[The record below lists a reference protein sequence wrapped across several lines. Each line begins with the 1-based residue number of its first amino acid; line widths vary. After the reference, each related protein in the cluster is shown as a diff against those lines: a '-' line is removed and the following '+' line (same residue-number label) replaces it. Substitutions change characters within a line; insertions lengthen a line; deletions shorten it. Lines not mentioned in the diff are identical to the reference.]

1 MAPYIKKIFKK
12 LKVLQHYKKKASRK
26 LHLMLHLVLNEKR
39 SSVSD
44 LLEFSLEK
52 YQFPFFKFNFLLRW
66 FEQKKCAV
74 GCYIVVNQNIKSSS
88 LGINAD
94 VSENTFPFE
103 RLSLKSLWA

>member
-44 LLEFSLEK
+44 LLEFPLEK
-52 YQFPFFKFNFLLRW
+52 YQFPFFKFNFFVEVVLT
-66 FEQKKCAV
+66 KKSVLSAV
-74 GCYIVVNQNIKSSS
+74 ISSS
-88 LGINAD
+88 IRTSNRALLALMRTSQKINFRSRD
-94 VSENTFPFE
+94 C
-103 RLSLKSLWA
+103 L